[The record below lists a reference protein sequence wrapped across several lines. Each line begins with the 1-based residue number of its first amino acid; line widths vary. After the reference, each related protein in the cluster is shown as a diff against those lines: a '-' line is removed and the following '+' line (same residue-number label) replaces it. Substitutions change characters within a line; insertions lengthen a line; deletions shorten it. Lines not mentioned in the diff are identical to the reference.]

1 MTTSDNVSA
10 IEATEKAM
18 EGVTPGPWKRIAM
31 GGSST
36 ITSEVKPSRNDTR
49 IPSYGYRDEEH
60 CLAYPFIEDDGR
72 ARWDF
77 VCFSHADAAYIA
89 ACSPERMRSVLSA
102 ARKVEAMER
111 EIAELRKA
119 LTDASDAI
127 SAFADSVFN
136 DNGDMTVNLGLATG
150 DDYIRAYF
158 ADRRARALLS
168 KESAE
173 QDGSAS
179 DTSGTSKTWGEWERE
194 QQKPEGGR

>member
-10 IEATEKAM
+10 IEKAL
-18 EGVTPGPWKRIAM
+18 EGAELAKRECVFAAQEARKAN
-31 GGSST
+31 GSDT
-36 ITSEVKPSRNDTR
+36 YPSRVLDKASAVIDGLVSTL
-49 IPSYGYRDEEH
+49 
-60 CLAYPFIEDDGR
+60 LAE
-72 ARWDF
+72 
-77 VCFSHADAAYIA
+77 
-89 ACSPERMRSVLSA
+89 
-102 ARKVEAMER
+102 ARKAEAMER

-168 KESAE
+168 KDSA
-173 QDGSAS
+173 DAHG
-179 DTSGTSKTWGEWERE
+179 
-194 QQKPEGGR
+194 